1 MKITK
6 QFRTET
12 SHIVRNCTSKRCS
25 YSIHGHSYLYEIE
38 LTSDT
43 LDNAQMVMDF
53 GLLKG
58 AIKEYIDSLDHCHL
72 ICSLDNPKYI
82 KNMKKYSDRWIS
94 LPFNPSAEMMALWI
108 LHSVNFIIE
117 STYFNNGE
125 DIVNLH
131 CSSVTVHETTTGKAT
146 ATIEDLD
153 NLGHLVRFKDIDYS
167 EGVLE
172 DWSEDLLNLF
182 MDPDYVVVNKKI
194 DQQIPEISNTDPL
207 YNPGGYSEGEDY
219 D

>member
-58 AIKEYIDSLDHCHL
+58 VIKEYIDSLDHCHL
-72 ICSLDNPKYI
+72 ICSLDQPKYV
-82 KNMKKYSDRWIS
+82 KHMKKYSDRWIS

-108 LHSVNFIIE
+108 LDVTNYIIE
-117 STYFNNGE
+117 SMVFNNGE
-125 DIVNLH
+125 NFIGLH

-153 NLGHLVRFKDIDYS
+153 KLGHLIQANKIEYS

-172 DWSEDLLNLF
+172 DWSMELLKL
-182 MDPDYVVVNKKI
+182 MTDKDYTITNPKI
-194 DQQIPEISNTDPL
+194 EQQIPEISNTDIL
-207 YNPGGYSEGEDY
+207 YGNLPEDFE
-219 D
+219 